1 MIPPWLPAVLAP
13 LAEFLFITLP
23 ALVKGTPPPPPPDG
37 QQPGFTGID
46 AKVDAD
52 RAKRR
57 EALERTQPTITPLT
71 STTTTGGTPS
81 GSVSR
86 PPQD

>member
-1 MIPPWLPAVLAP
+1 MIPSWLPSILAP

-23 ALVKGTPPPPPPDG
+23 ALVRGTPPPPPPDG
-37 QQPGFTGID
+37 QRPDFTGID

-52 RAKRR
+52 RAKQRG
-57 EALERTQPTITPLT
+57 ANSATTTPLT
-71 STTTTGGTPS
+71 SATSTGGTSS
-81 GSVSR
+81 GSESR

>member
-1 MIPPWLPAVLAP
+1 MIPSWLPSILAP

-52 RAKRR
+52 RAKMR
-57 EALERTQPTITPLT
+57 ETTGATATPLT
-71 STTTTGGTPS
+71 STTTTGGTRS
-81 GSVSR
+81 GSSSR
-86 PPQD
+86 TPPIKD

>member
-1 MIPPWLPAVLAP
+1 MIPPWLPSILAP

-37 QQPGFTGID
+37 QQPGFIGID

-52 RAKRR
+52 RAKQRNTGG
-57 EALERTQPTITPLT
+57 ATTTPLT